1 MINSNEVPQD
11 IVIGIN
17 SSTINYDITQKTSED
32 GDISYNYSS
41 LQSPSTDT
49 VVLQNILVKLNKEV
63 AKNNIVKRLSKLT
76 VTTAAGNVFDATLT
90 ARTDMLSAIQASLLL
105 GTTTAM
111 WRMADNISVS
121 ITLDELKEALA
132 LSIQEYAKVK
142 GI

>member
-63 AKNNIVKRLSKLT
+63 AKNNIVERLSKLT

-90 ARTDMLSAIQASLLL
+90 ARTDMLSAIQASLLS
-105 GTTTAM
+105 GITTAM

-132 LSIQEYAKVK
+132 LSIQEYAKTK